1 MKELLIGLTIG
12 MIAGAL
18 ITESSTSARS
28 LVKKGKKALAKQF
41 DSISEKI

>member
-1 MKELLIGLTIG
+1 MKDLLIGLTIG

-18 ITESSTSARS
+18 ITESYSGVRA
-28 LVKKGKKALAKQF
+28 LVKKGKKAVEKQF